1 MTKMMIYHSNV
12 MNITKLIKEAIG
24 TRCTYA
30 SFVKDVKGKNKIK
43 LNVLTEEGKKKEL
56 RFNVDKPITELTDN
70 DLKDLLHVVF
80 KQIFTTSWNNEAE
93 KIFQK

>member
-1 MTKMMIYHSNV
+1 

-24 TRCTYA
+24 ARCTYA
-30 SFVKDVKGKNKIK
+30 SFVKDVKGEDKLK
-43 LNVLTEEGKKKEL
+43 LNILTEEGKKKEL

-80 KQIFTTSWNNEAE
+80 KQIFTTSWNSEAE